1 MIADDQRE
9 QFQVHPKIVVDDS
22 MPETD
27 EGSLGNFGDQSL
39 LFGSEPRGCFSDNRQ
54 LWRQGALQKGNLAKV
69 IEDAPVEVGV
79 NSLGGSKD
87 MSYPALSRRV
97 DDAGLGKDSL
107 LPLWQDPLFGGQV
120 HTPVKQLSEFSFQGE
135 VG

>member
-1 MIADDQRE
+1 MIADNQRD

-22 MPETD
+22 MSETD
-27 EGSLGNFGDQSL
+27 EGGPWNFGDQSL
-39 LFGSEPRGCFSDNRQ
+39 LFGSEPRGCFIDNRQ

-69 IEDAPVEVGV
+69 IEGAPVEVGV

-87 MSYPALSRRV
+87 MSYPALSRRL
-97 DDAGLGKDSL
+97 DDAGLGMDFL
-107 LPLWQDPLFGGQV
+107 RPLGQYPLFSGQV
-120 HTPVKQLSEFSFQGE
+120 HTPVEQLSEFSSQGE

>member
-1 MIADDQRE
+1 MIADDQPD

-22 MPETD
+22 MPD
-27 EGSLGNFGDQSL
+27 ADDGRPGNFGDQSL
-39 LFGSEPRGCFSDNRQ
+39 LFGSEPRGCFSDNHQ
-54 LWRQGALQKGNLAKV
+54 LPQYGVLQKGLLAKV
-69 IEDAPVEVGV
+69 FERASVEVGV

-97 DDAGLGKDSL
+97 DDAGLGMDFL
-107 LPLWQDPLFGGQV
+107 LPLGQDPLFGGQV
-120 HTPVKQLSEFSFQGE
+120 HTPVEQLSEFSFQGE